1 MSKEVGQVGAGGRR
15 KKGDYTQEAM
25 NKALQACRGV
35 DENGVKIKDAIKMK
49 TAEAARKFGVPESTL
64 GDRVRSRFYQY
75 VLWLRPEGRKKG
87 HLELY

>member
-1 MSKEVGQVGAGGRR
+1 
-15 KKGDYTQEAM
+15 M

-35 DENGVKIKDAIKMK
+35 DENGKKIKDAIKMK
-49 TAEAARKFGVPESTL
+49 TARKFGVPESTL

-75 VLWLRPEGRKKG
+75 VLWLRPEGRKKD